1 VGSLPPPVPAH
12 PVRPQLFGTGQRQP
26 LPAGLR
32 PDEAPGDRGLRLV
45 VADTAAEVAAAQA
58 LEAAVFLDSFDNTA
72 AVMEQEY
79 GHYADRSR
87 YVVVLDGS
95 DGSALG
101 MMRLVVP
108 DATGELKTLTDVAG
122 PPWQLPVP
130 DSLRAA
136 GLADRPVWDVATLA
150 VARGHR
156 SGAGRGE
163 VTLALCHGL
172 YRYSRANGVEGW
184 VTVLDD
190 RVLRLLRV
198 LGVPWTAMPG
208 AGSAYYLGSP
218 ASTPCVC
225 VLDDIAPNMRA
236 RRPDVAPAMLDG
248 ELRTISAHPADLHA
262 GRGAGVTAA
271 R

>member
-1 VGSLPPPVPAH
+1 MGTAPPPAPGG
-12 PVRPQLFGTGQRQP
+12 PQLFGTGDRRP
-26 LPAGLR
+26 LPA
-32 PDEAPGDRGLRLV
+32 APGSGLRLV
-45 VADTAAEVAAAQA
+45 VADTAAQVAAAHA
-58 LEAAVFLDSFDNTA
+58 LEAEVFLDSFDNTPE
-72 AVMEQEY
+72 VMEQEY

-87 YVVVLDGS
+87 YVVVLDDS

-101 MMRLVVP
+101 MMRLILP
-108 DATGELKTLTDVAG
+108 DAAGELKTLTDVAG
-122 PPWQLPVP
+122 PPWQVSVP
-130 DSLRAA
+130 DSLGSA
-136 GLADRPVWDVATLA
+136 GLADRVVWDVATLA

-172 YRYSRANGVEGW
+172 YRFSRLSGVEGW

-198 LGVPWTAMPG
+198 LGVPWTVMPG

-225 VLDDIAPNMRA
+225 LLDDIAPNMRA

-248 ELRTISAHPADLHA
+248 ELPTITAAPADLAA
-262 GRGAGVTAA
+262 GRGAGLTTV

>member
-1 VGSLPPPVPAH
+1 VGTTPPVPAAG
-12 PVRPQLFGTGQRQP
+12 PGRPQLFGTGDRP
-26 LPAGLR
+26 LRPAGR
-32 PDEAPGDRGLRLV
+32 LRLA

-58 LEAAVFLDSFDNTA
+58 LEAQVFLDSFDNTPD
-72 AVMEQEY
+72 VMEQEY

-87 YVVVLDGS
+87 YVVVLDDA
-95 DGSALG
+95 DGSAVG
-101 MMRLVVP
+101 MMRLIVP

-122 PPWQLPVP
+122 PPWQLSVP
-130 DSLRAA
+130 DSLRSA

-150 VARGHR
+150 VARRHR

-172 YRYSRANGVEGW
+172 YRYSRACGVEGW

-190 RVLRLLRV
+190 RVLRLLRM

-208 AGSAYYLGSP
+208 AGSEYYLGSP

-225 VLDDIAPNMRA
+225 LLDAIPPNMRA

-248 ELRTISAHPADLHA
+248 DLRSISAHPADLHP
-262 GRGAGVTAA
+262 GRGVRATRVP
-271 R
+271 